1 MFRNIVNIQILSF
14 FQELRGAWP
23 RNCRSGENL
32 TETGRPRQTQSALI
46 CVCHKCIMHKPMQS
60 MPEVHDAKLS
70 GSANCQ
76 YANPYSFS
84 FSILNPCTHMPMQCR
99 HIWAYAYICILCN
112 VFASK
117 QIQICISFHKDASKH
132 LCVSISM
139 HIMQD
144 NASKQM
150 HHTKFMQNWMFVLSI
165 SAAITSSMM
174 QKSKNI
180 LVKCGHFLSSNPCY
194 ITRDHLVVNFILILA
209 SSFKISSVFKS

>member
-1 MFRNIVNIQILSF
+1 M
-14 FQELRGAWP
+14 
-23 RNCRSGENL
+23 
-32 TETGRPRQTQSALI
+32 
-46 CVCHKCIMHKPMQS
+46 PMQS
-60 MPEVHDAKLS
+60 MPEMHDANLS

-84 FSILNPCTHMPMQCR
+84 FSILNPGTHVPMQCR
-99 HIWAYAYICILCN
+99 HICAYAYICILCN

-117 QIQICISFHKDASKH
+117 QIQICISFHKDAFMRI
-132 LCVSISM
+132 SIFAQYPCISCK
-139 HIMQD
+139 I

-180 LVKCGHFLSSNPCY
+180 LVKCGHFLSSNPYY

-209 SSFKISSVFKS
+209 SSFKISSVFKSWCVLAMCLC